1 MWRRL
6 PIAACLGVGL
16 CLLGAAARA
25 SAAQDYS
32 TGPTAR
38 EVDFNIEA
46 QPLEDAVEQFSA
58 ITGISVVYQA
68 SLSAGRSSVPVSG
81 RYPPDTA
88 LRMMVSNAQLNVRR
102 TAEFSYV
109 ITSAPPARSQP
120 AARQWRSGSERSY
133 YGLVQRSLRQALC
146 ANARV
151 APASYRAALQ
161 FWIDPVGHIER
172 VHLLD
177 TTGNAQRDDALRQTL
192 MDLTVAPPPPE
203 LPQPVL
209 MVLLPREQ
217 APTVDCHAG

>member
-1 MWRRL
+1 M
-6 PIAACLGVGL
+6 
-16 CLLGAAARA
+16 A
-25 SAAQDYS
+25 SAQDFPS
-32 TGPTAR
+32 GPTAR
-38 EVDFNIEA
+38 EIDFNIEA

-68 SLSAGRSSVPVSG
+68 SLSVGRSSVPVSG
-81 RYPPDTA
+81 RYLPDTA

-109 ITSAPPARSQP
+109 ITSAPPASS
-120 AARQWRSGSERSY
+120 ASTARQWRSASEKSY
-133 YGLVQRSLRQALC
+133 YGLVQRSLRRALC

-161 FWIDPVGHIER
+161 FWIDPLGHIDR

-177 TTGNAQRDDALRQTL
+177 TTGDPQRDDVLRQTL
-192 MDLTVAPPPPE
+192 TGLTVAPPPQE

-217 APTVDCHAG
+217 ALTADCHAG